1 MKPEIN
7 TETAETVQT
16 GGDQAVAPVATCSAS
31 SVRLYEITAII
42 SRSVVIAATSEEEAL
57 AHVETWEQAWETSSD
72 LIGVSD
78 VDLLC
83 VRDMKTDDW
92 EDEAHEVTPEALSLL
107 NA

>member
-1 MKPEIN
+1 MTPDTNN
-7 TETAETVQT
+7 TA
-16 GGDQAVAPVATCSAS
+16 GSDCSSATCSAS
-31 SVRLYEITAII
+31 SVRLYEIRAII
-42 SRSVVIAATSEEEAL
+42 SRSVVIAATSQEEAL

-92 EDEAHEVTPEALSLL
+92 EDEAHEATPEALSLL
-107 NA
+107 NAKRIRATD